1 MLLRSATLEDI
12 LKHLNQPE
20 DRADQDSDK
29 IKTKA
34 DQDYQGIP
42 DYMNEG
48 LPQLYE
54 SYSLEKGNKEGKLA
68 DVFEIALT
76 ALAYLSF
83 GMFLIHLIMS
93 ISAMVSL
100 LGKTSLINSHLSNFQ
115 NNPPTTTLSS
125 RIVNMALH
133 DGNNITSTLPQIN
146 SIFL

>member
-1 MLLRSATLEDI
+1 M
-12 LKHLNQPE
+12 KHLNQPQ
-20 DRADQDSDK
+20 DRVDEEQDSDNK

-48 LPQLYE
+48 LSQLYE
-54 SYSLEKGNKEGKLA
+54 PHPTSYSLEKGKEGKLA

-93 ISAMVSL
+93 ISAMVRFNKL
-100 LGKTSLINSHLSNFQ
+100 RNLY
-115 NNPPTTTLSS
+115 
-125 RIVNMALH
+125 
-133 DGNNITSTLPQIN
+133 
-146 SIFL
+146 

>member
-1 MLLRSATLEDI
+1 MLIRSATLEDI

-20 DRADQDSDK
+20 DRADQDK

-54 SYSLEKGNKEGKLA
+54 PHPTSYSLEKGKEGKLA

-100 LGKTSLINSHLSNFQ
+100 NKTSLINSHLSDGFQ

-133 DGNNITSTLPQIN
+133 DGNNSNITCTS
-146 SIFL
+146 